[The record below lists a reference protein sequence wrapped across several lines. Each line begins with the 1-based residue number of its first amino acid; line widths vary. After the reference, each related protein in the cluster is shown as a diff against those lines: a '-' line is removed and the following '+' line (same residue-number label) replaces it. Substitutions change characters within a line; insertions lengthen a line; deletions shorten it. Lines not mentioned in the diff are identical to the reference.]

1 MPRSRSSRPIAARKV
16 STPPVALQ
24 NPMSSVA
31 NTSSPLVPAPT
42 FGQTVKEGFAF
53 GAGSALAH
61 RFLNPFPTVQ
71 TTTPASSSIPAS
83 VSQSKKPCEAEQLAF
98 EQCIKTQSMESYCGN
113 EQAAYTSCIQLVQNT
128 K

>member
-1 MPRSRSSRPIAARKV
+1 MPRSRSSKPIATRKV
-16 STPPVALQ
+16 STPPVVLQ

-61 RFLNPFPTVQ
+61 RFLNPFPVTNTQ
-71 TTTPASSSIPAS
+71 TPVS
-83 VSQSKKPCEAEQLAF
+83 VSQGKKPCEAEQLAF
-98 EQCIKTQSMESYCGN
+98 EKCLKTQSIESYCGN
-113 EQAAYTSCIQLVQNT
+113 EQAAYTSCIQLGE
-128 K
+128 KH